1 MDSEDDDCFA
11 DIETDIFKVIQ
22 NTQTIKKNEPNN
34 SHLSVL
40 RKTFG
45 HSDFRSMQWK
55 VISTVLEEK
64 KDCLSIMSTGYG
76 KSLCYQFPAVFTSKT
91 TLVVSPLISLMED
104 QVLSMNVSNIPA
116 CYLGSAQTDRTVSSR
131 ALNGEF
137 RIVYVT
143 PEFIT
148 CEEGINFLQKLESK
162 LVLIG
167 IDEAHCVRYVFQVP
181 D

>member
-11 DIETDIFKVIQ
+11 DIETDIFKVIT
-22 NTQTIKKNEPNN
+22 NTQAIKTNEAKH

-45 HSDFRSMQWK
+45 HNDFRSMQWK

-104 QVLSMNVSNIPA
+104 QVLSMNVSSIPA
-116 CYLGSAQTDRTVSSR
+116 CYLGSAQSDRTVFSR
-131 ALNGEF
+131 ALNGEY

-148 CEEGINFLQKLESK
+148 GDDGLNFLQKLESK

-167 IDEAHCVRYVFQVP
+167 IDEAHCVR
-181 D
+181 

>member
-11 DIETDIFKVIQ
+11 DIETDIFAVIK
-22 NTQTIKKNEPNN
+22 NTQAIKKNEP
-34 SHLSVL
+34 SPLHLSVL
-40 RKTFG
+40 RKIFG
-45 HSDFRSMQWK
+45 HNDFRSMQWN
-55 VISTVLEEK
+55 VISTVLEDK

-76 KSLCYQFPAVFTSKT
+76 KSLCYQFPAVFTLKT

-116 CYLGSAQTDRTVSSR
+116 CYLGSAQTDRTMSLR

-143 PEFIT
+143 PEYIT
-148 CEEGINFLQKLESK
+148 CDDGINFLQRLESK
-162 LVLIG
+162 LVLVG
-167 IDEAHCVRYVFQVP
+167 IDEAHCVRYVFF
-181 D
+181 